1 MGSRPGLR
9 VVKVMR
15 PEFSARVFD
24 VIRPADGR
32 YNRLTQQRG
41 DGREGGV
48 SLRGVDGTRPMGM
61 PGVGHVMSSHPRL

>member
-15 PEFSARVFD
+15 PGFSARVLMRSD
-24 VIRPADGR
+24 QLMEG
-32 YNRLTQQRG
+32 YNQLTQQRR

-48 SLRGVDGTRPMGM
+48 SKG
-61 PGVGHVMSSHPRL
+61 S